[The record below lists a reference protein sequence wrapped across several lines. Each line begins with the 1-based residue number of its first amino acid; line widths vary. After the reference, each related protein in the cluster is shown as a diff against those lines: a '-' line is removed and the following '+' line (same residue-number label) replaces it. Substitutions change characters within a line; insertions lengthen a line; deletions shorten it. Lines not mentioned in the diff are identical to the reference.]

1 LTLGLFVTHLEEI
14 QTRIAT
20 KGIRANDIKHKDV
33 LSIEQIQDIPIDC
46 VYMWVRT
53 GDWKQKD
60 FNRWLKALRVME

>member
-1 LTLGLFVTHLEEI
+1 MTHIEQMRARIARKGIQASDIKRQELLTEQEI
-14 QTRIAT
+14 QF
-20 KGIRANDIKHKDV
+20 
-33 LSIEQIQDIPIDC
+33 IDFDK

>member
-1 LTLGLFVTHLEEI
+1 MRARIARKGIQASDIKRQELLTEQEI
-14 QTRIAT
+14 QF
-20 KGIRANDIKHKDV
+20 
-33 LSIEQIQDIPIDC
+33 IDFDK